1 MVVRKAIPEDGAKLA
16 ELIKHVEATSGF
28 MMFGAGER
36 KMTSGQGEEMV
47 GRFAADET
55 SALFVAEKA
64 DELIGYLIAVG
75 GGAPRKRHCAYLVA
89 GIAEFHRGTGVGTKL
104 FESLEDWA
112 PKAGIHRLELTV
124 MAHNKAA
131 IALYEKMGF
140 SIEGTKHHSL
150 KIDGRYVDEYYMFK
164 LI

>member
-1 MVVRKAIPEDGAKLA
+1 MEVRKVVPGDGARLA
-16 ELIKHVEATSGF
+16 ELIKHVEATSDF

-36 KMTSGQGEEMV
+36 KMTAGQGEDMV
-47 GRFAADET
+47 GRFAADDS

-64 DELIGYLIAVG
+64 GELIGYLIAVG
-75 GGAPRKRHCAYLVA
+75 GGAPRKRHSAYLVA
-89 GIAEFHRGTGVGTKL
+89 GIAESHRGTGVGTKL
-104 FESLEDWA
+104 FGALGDWA
-112 PKAGIHRLELTV
+112 QKTGLHRLELTV
-124 MAHNKAA
+124 MAHNKAG

-150 KIDGRYVDEYYMFK
+150 KIDGHFVDEYYMYK